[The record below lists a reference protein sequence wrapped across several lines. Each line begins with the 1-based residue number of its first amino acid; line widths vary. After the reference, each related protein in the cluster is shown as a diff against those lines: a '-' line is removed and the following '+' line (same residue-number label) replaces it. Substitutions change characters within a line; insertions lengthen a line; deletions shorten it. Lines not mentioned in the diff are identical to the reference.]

1 MKKLIASALLL
12 FIHSLIF
19 SQNSHLVQGQ
29 VRDYLTNDGLP
40 GATIT
45 NKNNSLATVC
55 NDQGYFSLQ
64 QSDTGTV
71 KYTVSYTGYE
81 ARELTVP
88 ADHKSSTK
96 LVITLNRQ
104 VARGDIIV
112 VTASRHPEK
121 ITAAPACIQV
131 VTLTDINQFAGSNTT
146 ELLSKVLGLEYTRN
160 GVLDVT
166 FNARGMNSAFNN
178 KIYQL
183 VDGRNS
189 MSALS
194 AGLPVLN
201 RGTTIVDDI
210 ERIEVV
216 LGPQS
221 ALYGPNAH
229 NAVYN
234 TMTKDPRIYQGLT
247 VSVSAGSR
255 EQFSS
260 RIRYA
265 SKINSHWAFKL
276 TGEYAR
282 GREFEFYDSVY
293 AGGGPKLVLE
303 AGGKPKS
310 VFGDSVSIPERNV
323 NFDFHYLRGE
333 GSVYYS
339 PNAKTDIIVTGGSS
353 SNTWPQVTT
362 AGRNQMD
369 GVSYSFLQARLINPR
384 FFVNIYN
391 TWGSLG
397 VSYPILNYTRD
408 YWNRTHSL
416 DTVGIIPGTKRLT
429 PEQAED
435 STKRRFKEN
444 DQRFNAEMQYNYRFQ
459 KIGLYLVAGLNYQR
473 EAPNGYGI
481 NLVDKLT
488 KIRIDQYG
496 GVLQLEESL
505 PWKMRLMA
513 ATRVD
518 YHSNF
523 GTFVSPRF
531 ALTKVIG
538 PGVARVSW
546 GNAMVMPSIQ
556 NQYAG
561 IAGSVYGNGGT
572 GVYYQPN
579 GVYKDNLAD
588 FKTTTPLVPEQ
599 VSTWEFGYKGA
610 IGKKLFIDINFY
622 DGLSKNFISPIRTVS
637 GRAISLNGI
646 AVYPSFPGMDSAG
659 MQKDASFFTFFNYG
673 DVRVYG
679 IDAGIYYTINQY
691 INVALKYSWFGS
703 DITDNNPRN
712 DANQDGYVSLEETS
726 LNAPQNRALVIV
738 NVQNLLNQKLFFG
751 LTARWVEQYDFYSGS
766 QIGTKAG
773 KGSRGKVYTGDKG
786 GKRTY
791 QFKNFD
797 WGPLGGFTTVD
808 VTVGYQLN
816 PTIRLNMGITNLF
829 NTRQIEFVGS
839 PSIQRLFMFEAK
851 VFLPNKRK

>member
-1 MKKLIASALLL
+1 MKKLIASPLLL
-12 FIHSLIF
+12 FIHSLLF

-29 VRDYLTNDGLP
+29 VTDYLTNDGLA
-40 GATIT
+40 GATIS
-45 NKNNSLATVC
+45 NKNNSLSIVC
-55 NDQGYFSLQ
+55 NDQGYFSFQ
-64 QSDTGTV
+64 QSDTV
-71 KYTVSYTGYE
+71 SVNYTVSYTGYE
-81 ARELTVP
+81 PRELTVS
-88 ADHKSSTK
+88 ADHKSSAK
-96 LVITLNRQ
+96 LVITLNRL

-131 VTLTDINQFAGSNTT
+131 VTLSDINQFAGSNTT

-194 AGLPVLN
+194 AGLPILN

-234 TMTKDPRIYQGLT
+234 TMTKDPRVYQGLN
-247 VSVSAGSR
+247 VSVSAGSQD
-255 EQFSS
+255 QFSS

-265 SKINSHWAFKL
+265 NKINNHWAFKV
-276 TGEYAR
+276 TGEYAM
-282 GREFEFYDSVY
+282 GREFKFYDSVY
-293 AGGGPKLVLE
+293 AGGGPKIIS
-303 AGGKPKS
+303 GKGIW
-310 VFGDSVSIPERNV
+310 GDSVTIPERNV
-323 NFDFHYLRGE
+323 NFNFHYIRGE

-339 PNAKTDIIVTGGSS
+339 PNAKTDIIITGGAS
-353 SNTWPQVTT
+353 SNTWLQVTS
-362 AGRNQMD
+362 AGRNQMS
-369 GVSYSFLQARLINPR
+369 GVSYSFLQVR
-384 FFVNIYN
+384 FIQPHFYVNLYN

-397 VSYPILNYTRD
+397 SSYPIVNYTTA

-416 DTVGIIPGTKRLT
+416 DTLSTNPKTKRLT
-429 PEQAED
+429 PEEAE
-435 STKRRFKEN
+435 TFAKRTFKEN
-444 DQRFNAEMQYNYRFQ
+444 DQRFNAEMQYNYLFQ

-481 NLVDKLT
+481 TLVDKLT

-496 GVLQLEESL
+496 GVLQLEQSL
-505 PWKMRLMA
+505 PWKMRFMA

-531 ALTKVIG
+531 ALTKAIG

-546 GNAMVMPSIQ
+546 GNAIVMPSIQ

-561 IAGSVYGNGGT
+561 IVDYLYGNGGQ
-572 GVYYQPN
+572 GIYYQPN
-579 GVYKDNLAD
+579 GVYKNDTENFAN
-588 FKTTTPLVPEQ
+588 TTPLVPEQ
-599 VSTWEFGYKGA
+599 ISTWEFGYKGT
-610 IGKKLFIDINFY
+610 ISKKLFIDINFY
-622 DGLSKNFISPIRTVS
+622 DGLSKNFISPVRTVG

-646 AVYPSFPGMDSAG
+646 ALSPSVPGVIDSTTG
-659 MQKDASFFTFFNYG
+659 MLKNAEFQTFFNYG

-679 IDAGIYYTINQY
+679 IDAGIYYTINPF
-691 INVALKYSWFGS
+691 INIGLKYSWFGS
-703 DITDNNPRN
+703 DITEHNPKN
-712 DANQDGYVSLEETS
+712 DANRDGYISLEETS

-738 NVQNLLNQKLFFG
+738 NVQNLLNQKLFLG
-751 LTARWVEQYDFYSGS
+751 LTARWVEQYDFYSGI

-773 KGSRGKVYTGDKG
+773 KGSRGKVYTGPDDN
-786 GKRTY
+786 GKLTY

-808 VTVGYQLN
+808 VTAGYQLN